1 MDWAVQQISIVF
13 NKQSMHDQS
22 SINTKINTISTARNQ
37 EIGQELKSVPSYQ
50 LNISKD
56 EMPMAKCIELI
67 MILNLTIPLHDLA
80 KLCFLIQSEEDKK
93 SSEYHQEFNSTDII
107 YRYVIGG
114 LPIDLA
120 KTEFDKFDDWSMQ

>member
-80 KLCFLIQSEEDKK
+80 KLCFLIQSEEDKNPVSITK
-93 SSEYHQEFNSTDII
+93 SLIQLDII

-120 KTEFDKFDDWSMQ
+120 KTEFDKFDDWSTQ

>member
-80 KLCFLIQSEEDKK
+80 KLCF
-93 SSEYHQEFNSTDII
+93 
-107 YRYVIGG
+107 
-114 LPIDLA
+114 
-120 KTEFDKFDDWSMQ
+120 